1 MKPKSTKRKK
11 VESVPNLRP
20 PTMMID
26 LLFGALMLF
35 AFQMGA
41 PPAKTVIPH
50 DVDLPTSSSSSNK
63 EPAPLLALRP
73 TRNQSGLW
81 QYTLPDGRILNS
93 KDVAQHIKKFGKTPV
108 LLVSRGYRV
117 QDYVDAEQPLR
128 KAGLKA
134 GLAVEISDGEKK

>member
-1 MKPKSTKRKK
+1 MKSSPEHTKRG
-11 VESVPNLRP
+11 ETLPSLRP

-41 PPAKTVIPH
+41 PNSKTVVSH
-50 DVDLPTSSSSSNK
+50 DVDLPTSSGSPEK
-63 EPAPLLALRP
+63 EPIPLLALRP
-73 TRNQSGLW
+73 SRTQAGLW
-81 QYTLPDGRILNS
+81 QYTLPDGRVLSS
-93 KDVAQHIKKFGKTPV
+93 KDVTKHIKKIGKTPV
-108 LLVSRGYRV
+108 LIVSRGARV

-134 GLAVEISDGEKK
+134 GLAVEINDGEKK

>member
-1 MKPKSTKRKK
+1 MKRKSRSIR
-11 VESVPNLRP
+11 EEPLPNLRP

-41 PPAKTVIPH
+41 PTAKTVVPH
-50 DVDLPTSSSSSNK
+50 DVDLPTTHESQKS
-63 EPAPLLALRP
+63 EPAQLLALKPFR
-73 TRNQSGLW
+73 TLEGIWR
-81 QYTLPDGRILNS
+81 YTLPDGRVLGPVE
-93 KDVAQHIKKFGKTPV
+93 VAKYIKEVKKTAV
-108 LLVSRGYRV
+108 LMVASGARV

-134 GLAVEISDGEKK
+134 GLAVEIKDGDKK

>member
-1 MKPKSTKRKK
+1 MKSSPKHTNQGEPAPS
-11 VESVPNLRP
+11 LRP

-41 PPAKTVIPH
+41 PNSKTVVSH
-50 DVDLPTSSSSSNK
+50 DVDLPTSSNSSKK
-63 EPAPLLALRP
+63 EPVPLLALRP
-73 TRNQSGLW
+73 SRTHAGLW
-81 QYTLPDGRILNS
+81 QYTLPDGRVLSS
-93 KDVAQHIKKFGKTPV
+93 KDITKHIKKVGKIPV
-108 LLVSRGYRV
+108 LIISRGARV

-134 GLAVEISDGEKK
+134 GLAVEISNGEKK

>member
-1 MKPKSTKRKK
+1 MKRKSRLIR
-11 VESVPNLRP
+11 EEPTPNLRP

-41 PPAKTVIPH
+41 PTARTVVPH
-50 DVDLPTSSSSSNK
+50 DVDLPTTQGSK
-63 EPAPLLALRP
+63 KTEPTLLLALKPHR
-73 TRNQSGLW
+73 TQEGMW
-81 QYTLPDGRILNS
+81 QYTLPNGKILGPVE
-93 KDVAQHIKKFGKTPV
+93 VANYIKKVKKTPV
-108 LLVSRGYRV
+108 LIVASGSRV

-134 GLAVEISDGEKK
+134 GLAVEIKDGEKK